1 MVFTI
6 LLFGNNRNVVVVVD
20 ASLKYQIIQGFGG
33 SGAYYESLLFSL
45 KEPLRTE
52 VVDLLFSDLGISIYR
67 MRVWTRI
74 ESGNDDNNPNHFN
87 WEHFDFTS
95 DPHQV
100 WNAKQAKK
108 RGVNMFMASVW
119 SPPWWMKDTLRE
131 TDGGSLLPEM
141 YEEFAEWLAAYVIGY
156 KEKHGIEI
164 GWLSIQNEPDY
175 VASWET
181 CFYTP
186 EQLREVV
193 KVVGAKFK
201 SLNLSTKIVIP
212 ETADLSDAP
221 NYIDVIMSDPGAAKY
236 VDVLACHLYDINYF
250 TPDAGIHRLKT
261 IAEYTSKYNKPFWQ
275 TEYSYLR
282 PERAGTFEE
291 AIMAAR
297 HIHNTLTFG
306 NASAYFVWSLFWV
319 EGSPTLVSI
328 SRNGSSYRVNPVFYA
343 VKQYSKFITP
353 GSRRIHASSSSPQI
367 LVSSYIH
374 EESNKVI
381 VVVINVSNKPI
392 SLKLYLKN
400 TLLKESLREYRTSR
414 NELCVFIGEAGLSE
428 NCLETIIPPESITT
442 FVG

>member
-1 MVFTI
+1 
-6 LLFGNNRNVVVVVD
+6 
-20 ASLKYQIIQGFGG
+20 
-33 SGAYYESLLFSL
+33 
-45 KEPLRTE
+45 
-52 VVDLLFSDLGISIYR
+52 
-67 MRVWTRI
+67 
-74 ESGNDDNNPNHFN
+74 ESGNDDKDPDHFN
-87 WEHFDFTS
+87 WERFDFTS
-95 DPHQV
+95 DPYQV
-100 WNAKQAKK
+100 WNAKQAKN

-119 SPPWWMKDTLRE
+119 SPPWWMKDTSRE
-131 TDGGSLLPEM
+131 TNGGSLLPEI
-141 YEEFAEWLAAYVIGY
+141 YEEFAEWLAAYIIGY
-156 KEKHGIEI
+156 KENHDIEI

-201 SLNLSTKIVIP
+201 SLNLSTRIVVP

-221 NYIDVIMSDPGAAKY
+221 KYIDAIMSDPEAAKY
-236 VDVLACHLYDINYF
+236 VDVLACHLYDVSYF
-250 TPDAGIHRLKT
+250 TPDAGIPGLKT
-261 IAEYTSKYNKPFWQ
+261 ISEYASKYNKPFWQ

-343 VKQYSKFITP
+343 VKQYSKFIVP
-353 GSRRIHASSSSPQI
+353 ESRRIRASSSNPQI

-374 EESNKVI
+374 EESGKVT
-381 VVVINVSNKPI
+381 VVVINVGNKPV

-400 TLLKESLREYRTSR
+400 TPFKESLQEYRTSR
-414 NELCVFIGEAGLSE
+414 NESCVFMGEAGLSG